1 VSFKDKDDLQD
12 NVNSLEGMTIRQIAS
27 DKNLTILQK
36 QWQMVLSGERK
47 YIEKQI
53 INDIIE
59 QDYFKVPKNS
69 SEDPDLILDDGE
81 MFELKVS
88 HLFKSRGLIR
98 PKYRLVLKVLNYE
111 DMAANQNWKNSAL
124 YKKLRQIVIVFY
136 YKDEEKPPWEWIVA
150 SSFIWLSSDYDE
162 RIQSDYTLTRDR
174 VLAGQ
179 KISESDTEILAN
191 CPKHNSKFCWWCHIG
206 DECNNPKKKHPAPH
220 PVLDGALRKHP
231 AMGMAE
237 KRGYCI
243 PAQYMAVIFSNQIRM
258 NLERRG
264 KSYGVPIENVP
275 HLN

>member
-1 VSFKDKDDLQD
+1 MSFKDKDDLQD

-124 YKKLRQIVIVFY
+124 YKKLRQMVIVFY
-136 YKDEEKPPWEWIVA
+136 YKDEEKPPWEWIVT

-162 RIQSDYTLTRDR
+162 LIQRDYTLTRNR

-191 CPKHNSKFCWWCHIG
+191 CPKHNSKFCWWCHVG
-206 DECNNPKKKHPAPH
+206 DECTNPKKKHPAPH

-258 NLERRG
+258 DLERRG
-264 KSYGVPIENVP
+264 TSYGVPIENVP